1 MNGSLRL
8 AAIVAAPLMV
18 FGVGCQE
25 QQRPLVVVTSGGT
38 FERALERH
46 FYQPF
51 TIRTA
56 IRIAPVGAS
65 LGSQWA
71 RLAAMRQ
78 ARSIEWDVVTAF
90 PEDLISRY
98 QELLEPI
105 DCARI
110 PIAKETQLPNTCTPH
125 GVLRSIG
132 AGVLTWNTT
141 QFKGKEPT
149 NWFDFWDLKTFP
161 GPRTLPSTPS
171 AHPWLLI
178 VALLADGVPQK
189 QLFPLDVE
197 RALRKLEEI
206 KPHVSVWWS
215 TGEQSQAALRDGD
228 AVMGLLWVS
237 RVVPSIAQGVPL
249 RLSYEQ
255 SIQNITYWGIVRD
268 TPNRDAA
275 YRFLNFFLHNPKEHA
290 AFTEDV
296 GVATPSAAVREY
308 LSEAEWG
315 SMPTNPENWSKT
327 IELDAKWIA
336 DNQEMISRRVMDLL
350 SK

>member
-1 MNGSLRL
+1 MNCSLRL
-8 AAIVAAPLMV
+8 AAILAASLMV
-18 FGVGCQE
+18 FGAGSQA

-38 FERALERH
+38 FERALVRH

-51 TIRTA
+51 TNQTA

-65 LGSQWA
+65 LGPQWA

-78 ARSIEWDVVTAF
+78 ARSTEWDVVTAF
-90 PEDLISRY
+90 PEDLIGRY

-105 DCARI
+105 ECARI
-110 PIAKETQLPNTCTPH
+110 PAAKENQLPNTCTPH

-141 QFKGKEPT
+141 QFNEKQPK
-149 NWFDFWDLKTFP
+149 NWADFWDMKTFP
-161 GPRTLPSTPS
+161 GPRSLPSTPS
-171 AHPWLLI
+171 AHPWLLM
-178 VALLADGVPQK
+178 VALLADGVPQER
-189 QLFPLDVE
+189 LFPLDVE

-215 TGEQSQAALRDGD
+215 TGEQSQAAMRDGD

-249 RLSYEQ
+249 RFSYDE
-255 SIQNITYWGIVRD
+255 SIQNVTYWSIVRD
-268 TPNRDAA
+268 APNRDAA
-275 YRFLNFFLHNPKEHA
+275 YRFLEFFLHNPKEHA

-296 GVATPSAAVREY
+296 GVATPSSAVREY

-315 SMPTNPENWSKT
+315 SMPTNPTNWSRT
-327 IELDAKWIA
+327 IEPDAKWIA
-336 DNQEMISRRVMDLL
+336 DNREMISRRVMDLL